1 MRRLIYDEWFSV
13 LEYILGTRM
22 ENVVNLLSCN
32 SAVVCLEGKCKCSI
46 PFVSPLSLS
55 LSYGASYANSRLQH
69 VDVWI
74 SMAVFQPTE

>member
-32 SAVVCLEGKCKCSI
+32 SAVYVWRANANARFPLSL
-46 PFVSPLSLS
+46 LSLS